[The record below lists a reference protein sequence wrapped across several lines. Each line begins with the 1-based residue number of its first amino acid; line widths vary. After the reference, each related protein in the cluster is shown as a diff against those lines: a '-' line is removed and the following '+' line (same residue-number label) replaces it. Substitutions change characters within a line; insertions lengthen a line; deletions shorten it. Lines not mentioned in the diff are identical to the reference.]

1 MFAFIESL
9 LEALYVYQTSFYFT
23 LHLLLVIAGIL
34 LILYLFLL
42 EFRIRARDAEPV
54 QSKCSEKVDYFNY
67 VVNKQKNTEE
77 AVLKLQESEE
87 YKQYLRERDHPNS
100 RFNRH

>member
-1 MFAFIESL
+1 MLI
-9 LEALYVYQTSFYFT
+9 
-23 LHLLLVIAGIL
+23 IGGIL

-42 EFRIRARDAEPV
+42 QFRIRARDEEPV

-77 AVLKLQESEE
+77 AVMKLQES
-87 YKQYLRERDHPNS
+87 D
-100 RFNRH
+100 